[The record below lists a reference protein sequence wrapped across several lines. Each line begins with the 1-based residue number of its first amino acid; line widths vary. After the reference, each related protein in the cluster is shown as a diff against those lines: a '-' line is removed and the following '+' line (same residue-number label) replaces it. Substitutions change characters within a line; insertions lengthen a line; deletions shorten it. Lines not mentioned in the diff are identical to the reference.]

1 MDISNL
7 TQQQKVETL
16 KALYHDV
23 AGMGR
28 EGDTMLAHINP
39 EEAAILKALGG
50 AGTINPV
57 TGLPEYKK
65 AVKKIVKVAA
75 PIAIAAVGAYA
86 LAGAAPAFG
95 STAFWKGASSLG
107 LSELVSIGGA
117 GLGLAG
123 NIQQAKYAKKSAQAV
138 SEQTASYNKAEDARN
153 RYNALLQERQRLS
166 VIRQARLEQGNILA
180 QTGGSGLGSSG
191 TSSFTGSVGSIG
203 SQTSANLGA
212 INVAQSTG
220 EAISGFNQAAA
231 AAGTRAANYSGQ
243 SQGWSQVAS
252 LGGSIFD
259 SSDKISNIVGK
270 ITG

>member
-50 AGTINPV
+50 SGTINPN

-65 AVKKIVKVAA
+65 AVKKVVKVAA
-75 PIAIAAVGAYA
+75 PIAAIAAVGMATGGFGLPSIGTA
-86 LAGAAPAFG
+86 LG
-95 STAFWKGASSLG
+95 SLKAS
-107 LSELVSIGGA
+107 EIISIGGA
-117 GLGLAG
+117 ALGLAG

-138 SEQTASYNKAEDARN
+138 SEQTSSYNKAEEARN

-166 VIRQARLEQGNILA
+166 VIRQARIEQGSILA
-180 QTGGSGLGSSG
+180 QTGGSGLGSAG

-243 SQGWSQVAS
+243 AQGWSQVAS

-259 SSDKISNIVGK
+259 SSDKIGNIVGK
-270 ITG
+270 LTG

>member
-50 AGTINPV
+50 AGTINPN

-65 AVKKIVKVAA
+65 AVKKVVKVAA
-75 PIAIAAVGAYA
+75 PIAAIAAVGAVTGGFGLPSIGTA
-86 LAGAAPAFG
+86 LG
-95 STAFWKGASSLG
+95 SLG
-107 LSELVSIGGA
+107 TSEIISIGGA
-117 GLGLAG
+117 ALGLAG

-138 SEQTASYNKAEDARN
+138 SEQTASYNKAEEARN

-166 VIRQARLEQGNILA
+166 VIRQARLEQGNIMA

-203 SQTSANLGA
+203 TQTSANLGA

-243 SQGWSQVAS
+243 AQGWSQVAS
-252 LGGSIFD
+252 LGGSIFE
-259 SSDKISNIVGK
+259 SSDKIGNIVGK
-270 ITG
+270 LTG

>member
-16 KALYHDV
+16 QALYHDV

-39 EEAAILKALGG
+39 QEAALLKALGG
-50 AGTINPV
+50 AGTINPN

-65 AVKKIVKVAA
+65 AVKRIASVAIPVAA
-75 PIAIAAVGAYA
+75 AAF
-86 LAGAAPAFG
+86 AFG
-95 STAFWKGASSLG
+95 SPAAAFQTTAWWKGVSSLG
-107 LSELVSIGGA
+107 MSELISIGGA
-117 GLGLAG
+117 AMGLAG
-123 NIQQAKYAKKSAQAV
+123 NIQQAKYAKKSAAAV
-138 SEQTASYNKAEDARN
+138 SEQTAAYNKAEDARN

-166 VIRQARLEQGNILA
+166 TIRQARIEQGNIVA
-180 QTGGSGLGSSG
+180 QTGGSGLGVSG

-203 SQTSANLGA
+203 TQTAANLGA

-220 EAISGFNQAAA
+220 DAITGFNKAAA

-243 SQGWSQVAS
+243 AQGWSQVAS

-259 SSDKISNIVGK
+259 NADKIGNLVGK
-270 ITG
+270 IT